1 MAGLWLVVTGCGR
14 LSFEPISERV
24 SITSPGESAWINAA
38 TAGAFRVMGE
48 CSGPGE
54 LVQVTTG
61 STAATAACTDGR
73 WNVALDLGEVPDGD
87 VIVTASKGT
96 DHEQRAF
103 RKDVVP
109 PSSPGPVLDGSYNAS
124 LADSPSV
131 AWQPAM
137 DAGSGLDHYDLAI
150 GLSQLPTSI
159 LDWTDVG
166 AATTANR
173 TALSLQEGRSYIVSV
188 RAVDQAGNTTT
199 AISDGFIPDLLSQ
212 GLVGHWTFN
221 AEDVSGTTVRDVSGH
236 GNDGTLLNGPS
247 LVSSPLGAAVQFDG
261 VDDYVEIPDS
271 VSLRVTSMTV
281 VSWVRF
287 PAAPSAGWRMIF
299 EHARNTTNW
308 IAMVKSI
315 NGDWWHWRWQNGG
328 SGSSN
333 DVGTSRPFTV
343 GTWVHLAFSIDL
355 TVVPNKVQAYIDGV
369 LDTELIGVADLP
381 AAAAGVSTI
390 GRSAINGGGEYLP
403 GLIDEVRVYDHALT
417 SAEVNRLY
425 NLGR

>member
-1 MAGLWLVVTGCGR
+1 M
-14 LSFEPISERV
+14 
-24 SITSPGESAWINAA
+24 SITSPAESSWINAA
-38 TAGAFRVMGE
+38 TAAAFRVTGE
-48 CSGPGE
+48 CSVSGE

-61 STAATAACTDGR
+61 SATAATICTAGR
-73 WNVALDLGEVPDGD
+73 WDVVLELGEVADGD
-87 VIVTASKGT
+87 VTVTASEGT
-96 DHEQRAF
+96 ADDHRAF

-109 PSSPGPVLDGSYNAS
+109 PEAPGPVLDGSYSAS
-124 LADSPSV
+124 LVDSPSV
-131 AWQPAM
+131 TWAPAM
-137 DAGSGLDHYDLAI
+137 DAGSGLDHYDIAI
-150 GLSQLPTSI
+150 GLSQLPISI

-166 AATTANR
+166 TATTAQR
-173 TALSLQEGRSYIVSV
+173 TALSLEEGRSYVVSV

-212 GLVGHWTFN
+212 DSLVGHWTFN

-247 LVSSPLGAAVQFDG
+247 FVSSPLGSAVQFDG

-287 PAAPSAGWRMIF
+287 PAAPAAGWRMIF

-328 SGSSN
+328 TDSSN
-333 DVGTSRPFTV
+333 DVGISRPFTV
-343 GTWVHLAFSIDL
+343 ATWVHLAFSIDL
-355 TVVPNKVQAYIDGV
+355 TVVPNKVQAYVDGV
-369 LDTELIGVADLP
+369 LDTERVGVADLP

-403 GLIDEVRVYDHALT
+403 GLIDEVRVYDRALT
-417 SAEVNRLY
+417 AAEVKRLY